1 MMISTFGTPPFSPAN
16 VHSPILLTWACTHA
30 RKYTVPIPRH
40 WKLHISEHAAA
51 QPSWGL
57 PPDMEAT
64 LHDTIHVRHGSKRDV
79 PCAGHERAGHGYA
92 WGI

>member
-1 MMISTFGTPPFSPAN
+1 MMISIVGTPPFSPSKRPLAYTTYLGMH
-16 VHSPILLTWACTHA
+16 V
-30 RKYTVPIPRH
+30 RKSTVPIPRH

-64 LHDTIHVRHGSKRDV
+64 LHDTIQYMCDMRTT
-79 PCAGHERAGHGYA
+79 
-92 WGI
+92 